1 MTTIK
6 KLCEDFNIDINAMTK
21 GELNVI
27 KLLTHWTEHKI
38 KSRTKS
44 LEDTIKRQSKKIT
57 ALEKMVGNFKKPA
70 PGDSDFKFTKRGKI
84 LITEYKDVILITG
97 NTYDIRPII
106 KSYDEG
112 SRPTWNSEFKG
123 WVLSKENNVDDMVK
137 ELDEV
142 TTVQVAE
149 SEKILMPTED

>member
-1 MTTIK
+1 M
-6 KLCEDFNIDINAMTK
+6 
-21 GELNVI
+21 
-27 KLLTHWTEHKI
+27 
-38 KSRTKS
+38 
-44 LEDTIKRQSKKIT
+44 
-57 ALEKMVGNFKKPA
+57 
-70 PGDSDFKFTKRGKI
+70 PGI
-84 LITEYKDVILITG
+84 
-97 NTYDIRPII
+97 II

-149 SEKILMPTED
+149 SDKILMPAED